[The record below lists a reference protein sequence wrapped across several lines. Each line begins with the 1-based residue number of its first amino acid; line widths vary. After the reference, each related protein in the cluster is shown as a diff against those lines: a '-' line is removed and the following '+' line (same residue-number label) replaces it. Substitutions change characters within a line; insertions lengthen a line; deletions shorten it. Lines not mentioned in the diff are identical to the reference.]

1 MRQPNPTMQFH
12 HDESSRKSLSLSIY
26 SPCVV
31 KGNASDA
38 TLLNFVVVKQANKYK
53 AANGGAGH
61 GYM

>member
-1 MRQPNPTMQFH
+1 MQFH